1 MVVGEL
7 IAERDLV
14 IIGGGPGGYTA
25 AIRAA
30 QLGREVTLI
39 ERDRIGGICLNE
51 GCIPS
56 KVTAVAAAK
65 AAEQKTFDALGFNLI
80 GHDFNKLSAYRES
93 VVDKL
98 RSGVEALLQANKI
111 ELVRGEAVFLS
122 EDRIGVSNGHQFDTY
137 RFKQAIIATGS
148 RPEKIPGTFTPEE
161 LYALETLPE
170 HLVVAGSDYI
180 ALEAAMNFKAL
191 GSDVTL
197 VLPEELTF
205 DETLTREL
213 RRLMKKQGITLKSSG
228 TLEKVE
234 DDVAYFDGFSI
245 AATHVLTTGVRLPNV
260 EVLGLDRLGME
271 QSDDGTIVVSDHQTS
286 IPSIFAIGDVTPGPR
301 YAVRAIKEG
310 KSAVDVMNGQP
321 AEPNAILP
329 VVLHTSPPVAC
340 VGMTEQEARDA
351 GYVIRTGQFPLGA
364 NGYSAVH
371 GETSGVVKVISD
383 AETDIVLGIHMV
395 GRGAIELSSSFVL
408 ALELVAKE
416 EDLKFP
422 LFAHPSTNEGLLE
435 AVESLVGQAI
445 HLPPKTQRVIR

>member
-7 IAERDLV
+7 IAERDLI

-39 ERDRIGGICLNE
+39 ERDRIGGVCLNE

-65 AAEQKTFDALGFNLI
+65 AAEQKTLDALGFNLT
-80 GHDFNKLSAYRES
+80 GHDFTKLSAYRES
-93 VVDKL
+93 VIDKL
-98 RSGVEALLQANKI
+98 RSGVEALLQENQI

-122 EDRIGVSNGHQFDTY
+122 DDRIGVSNGHQFDTY

-148 RPEKIPGTFTPEE
+148 RPVKTPGTITPEE

-180 ALEAAMNFKAL
+180 ALEAAMNFRAL
-191 GSDVTL
+191 GADVTL
-197 VLPEELTF
+197 VMATDMPF

-213 RRLMKKQGITLKSSG
+213 RRLMKKQGITVKSGSF
-228 TLEKVE
+228 EKAE
-234 DDVAYFDGFSI
+234 DDAAHFDGFSI
-245 AATHVLTTGVRLPNV
+245 TATHIVTTGVRLPNV
-260 EVLGLDRLGME
+260 DALGLDRIGME
-271 QSDDGTIVVSDHQTS
+271 QSEDGTIVVSNHQTS
-286 IPSIFAIGDVTPGPR
+286 IPSIFAIGDVTAGPR
-301 YAVRAIKEG
+301 YAARAIKEG
-310 KSAVDVMNGQP
+310 KSAVDVMSGQP
-321 AEPNAILP
+321 VDANAIFP
-329 VVLHTSPPVAC
+329 VVLHTSPPVAS
-340 VGMTEQEARDA
+340 VGMTEQEATEA
-351 GYVIRTGQFPLGA
+351 GHTIRTGQFSLGA

-383 AETDIVLGIHMV
+383 AQTDIVLGIHMV

-445 HLPPKTQRVIR
+445 HLPPKKQQVVL

>member
-14 IIGGGPGGYTA
+14 IVGGGPGGYTA

-39 ERDRIGGICLNE
+39 ERDRIGGVCLNE

-65 AAEQKTFDALGFNLI
+65 AAEQKTLDALGFNLI

-98 RSGVEALLQANKI
+98 RSGVETLLQANKI
-111 ELVRGEAVFLS
+111 ELVHGEAVFLS

-148 RPEKIPGTFTPEE
+148 RPAKPAGTFTPEE
-161 LYALETLPE
+161 LYALDALPG
-170 HLVVAGSDYI
+170 HLLLAGSDYI

-191 GSDVTL
+191 GADVTL
-197 VLPEELTF
+197 VLPEELPF
-205 DETLTREL
+205 DETLAREL
-213 RRLMKKQGITLKSSG
+213 RRLMKKQGITLKSG
-228 TLEKVE
+228 TLEKAE
-234 DDVAYFDGFSI
+234 DGVAYFDGFSI
-245 AATHVLTTGVRLPNV
+245 AATHIVTTGARLPNV
-260 EVLGLDRLGME
+260 EALGLDRIGME
-271 QSDDGTIVVSDHQTS
+271 QSEDGTIVVSNHQTS
-286 IPSIFAIGDVTPGPR
+286 IPSIFAIGDVTSGPR

-310 KSAVDVMNGQP
+310 KNAVDVMNGQ
-321 AEPNAILP
+321 AIDANAIFP
-329 VVLHTSPPVAC
+329 VVLHTSPPAAC
-340 VGMTEQEARDA
+340 VGMTEQEAKEA
-351 GYVIRTGQFPLGA
+351 GHTIRTGQFALGA

-383 AETDIVLGIHMV
+383 AQTDIVLGIHMI
-395 GRGAIELSSSFVL
+395 GRGAIELSASFVL

-435 AVESLVGQAI
+435 SVESLVGQAI
-445 HLPPKTQRVIR
+445 HLPPKKQQVVL